1 MDLFE
6 NVSNLGRWNLRD
18 VSQVEA
24 LRRIQRHCSGYYGQ
38 RLGGYSHYSFFHR
51 KIRAPPFQKV

>member
-24 LRRIQRHCSGYYGQ
+24 LRRIQRRCS
-38 RLGGYSHYSFFHR
+38 GYSHYSFFHR